1 MKFAGRYKMLLV
13 TFDGIQEI
21 VREHKY
27 EIKVFK
33 EVVCGSHSDDNSLF
47 GWLILHKDTAH
58 LLYFFY
64 RLAEHYLCEPSQF
77 SENSGGYR
85 RIIVDEYTHSMD
97 LSDNTVIFKLSS
109 VTYECLRRNIT
120 IALDIIN
127 SKYGY
132 FTDEYF
138 QWGNSS

>member
-1 MKFAGRYKMLLV
+1 MLLA

-27 EIKVFK
+27 EIKVFI

-47 GWLILHKDTAH
+47 GWLIHHKDTAH

-64 RLAEHYLCEPSQF
+64 RLAEHYFCEPSQF
-77 SENSGGYR
+77 SDKSDGYR
-85 RIIVDEYTHSMD
+85 RIAVGEYIQSMD
-97 LSDNTVIFKLSS
+97 LSDNTVILKLSS
-109 VTYECLRRNIT
+109 VSFECLRRNIT
-120 IALDIIN
+120 TALEILNFKCSYRAI
-127 SKYGY
+127 
-132 FTDEYF
+132 ECF